1 MSTVSTQLVPIMV
14 TPTSN
19 LRESTSTITKLPVVD
34 LSQELSSWISS
45 QEQWTPSELDHS
57 VNSSDQTTSSSVKLV
72 PVTIGPKVITPKVL
86 NLSTPSSTLSEK
98 KPKVAIVSKVSKS
111 PTPSVVVLVPVWV
124 PSLSPR
130 SEKNIQIELWKL
142 SPFSHLQRSLT
153 PLSSHITLPFLSI
166 NSSRT
171 PMRSKLLI
179 TKPSTISVS
188 EPLSSPPQP
197 MVISTISSLSLC
209 LVLLAP
215 SDSQVNLTPISEN
228 SLLT

>member
-1 MSTVSTQLVPIMV
+1 MV

-19 LRESTSTITKLPVVD
+19 LRESTSTITKPPVVD
-34 LSQELSSWISS
+34 SSQELSSWISN
-45 QEQWTPSELDHS
+45 QEQWTPSELDHL

-86 NLSTPSSTLSEK
+86 NSSTPSSMLSEK

-111 PTPSVVVLVPVWV
+111 PTLSVVVLVLVWV

-130 SEKNIQIELWKL
+130 SEKNIQTELWKL
-142 SPFSHLQRSLT
+142 SPFSHLQRSPI

-166 NSSRT
+166 NLSKML
-171 PMRSKLLI
+171 MRSKLLI

-188 EPLSSPPQP
+188 ELLSSPPQP
-197 MVISTISSLSLC
+197 MVISTISSLLPC